1 MKYLLDTCV
10 ISELIKPTPNPKVID
25 WINHRHE
32 SLLFLSV
39 LTIGEIQKGIAK
51 LPDSVKKTT
60 LQTWLDHDLRQ
71 RFNWRILDITE
82 DVAKRWG
89 EIQAA
94 AEQRA
99 VKMPIIDSLIAATG
113 LAHDLTVVTRNVAD
127 MTSSGVKLLNLWEEH
142 VNNAVSPDLTP

>member
-10 ISELIKPTPNPKVID
+10 ISELIKPTPNPNIIA
-25 WINHRHE
+25 WINDRPE
-32 SLLFLSV
+32 SWLFLSV
-39 LTIGEIQKGIAK
+39 LTIGEIRKGIAK

-71 RFNWRILDITE
+71 RFNRRILDITE
-82 DVAKRWG
+82 EVAKRWG

-94 AEQRA
+94 AEQRG

-113 LAHDLTVVTRNVAD
+113 LVYDLMVVTRNTTD
-127 MTSSGVKLLNLWEEH
+127 MANSGVKLLNLWEEH
-142 VNNAVSPDLTP
+142 VHNEDSPDLTS